1 MNMTESKFIGAV
13 QAAVDKP
20 SKDGFKWT
28 QLEQLFADDG
38 LRGNGAINNGGGH
51 DRKTRLRQLSTSKK
65 HKGHDFADVA
75 VHSVFVLGQDS
86 ANRYDQDK
94 AKAEE
99 SIKTDLL
106 SEHKTFESCLILISR
121 SAKVVEPLLILTRA
135 DAELQL
141 PYQTWWP
148 KLPVVTLS
156 KKEDKQED
164 KSKGPSEAK
173 GSNLIFFGPP
183 GTGKS
188 TEVKKMTLG
197 QTLFRTQFHPEYSH
211 TDLLGGYRP
220 VVGYELGETA
230 KILGFDGAEI
240 QRPVNYFDFVPGPLV
255 NALECAFKSDDNVFL
270 IIEEINRGDCSAIFG
285 EVFQLLDR
293 NDEGLSEFGIS
304 LKPELLAFFNAKGVN
319 YDTVGDGLL
328 RFPSNFSLLATMNT
342 SDQSLFPMDSA
353 FKRRWEW
360 KACPIDFDQIIKFTS
375 PVRPFLDDGV
385 NKWDWVKLLE
395 AINKNIVSDRM
406 EDKQIGPWFIKP
418 SKNGS
423 VLWST
428 FLNKGL
434 FYLWYDVFRD
444 EQRSDLSPFKS
455 DGSGVFSEVQIKI
468 QESGLAAGFK
478 VEMLTEI
485 ESKVK
490 SISTSESTSDEP
502 TAPQSE
508 GVKE

>member
-1 MNMTESKFIGAV
+1 MRQSDFIGAV
-13 QAAVDKP
+13 QTAVDSHP
-20 SKDGFKWT
+20 KDGAKWRE
-28 QLEQLFADDG
+28 LEQLFADNG
-38 LRGNGAINNGGGH
+38 LRGNGAINNGEGA
-51 DRKTRLRQLSTSKK
+51 DRKTRLRQLATSKK
-65 HKGHDFADVA
+65 HKGHAVSA
-75 VHSVFVLGQDS
+75 VSVHSVFVLGES
-86 ANRYDQDK
+86 SVRWYDQNK
-94 AKAEE
+94 AKAEKLIE
-99 SIKTDLL
+99 TDLL
-106 SEHKTFESCLILISR
+106 SEHKDFESCLVLISR
-121 SAKVVEPLLILTRA
+121 PKIGLQPLLLLRRA
-135 DAELQL
+135 DTDLTV
-141 PYQTWWP
+141 PYETWWP
-148 KLPVVTLS
+148 SLPIVTLS
-156 KKEDKQED
+156 KKEDEEEE
-164 KSKGPSEAK
+164 KSKGASVSE
-173 GSNLIFFGPP
+173 GINLIFFGPP

-188 TEVKKMTLG
+188 TEVKKVTLG
-197 QTLFRTQFHPEYSH
+197 ETIFRTQFHPEYSH

-220 VVGYELGETA
+220 VVGYELGETT
-230 KILGFDGAEI
+230 KILGHDGTEI

-255 NALECAFKSDDNVFL
+255 DALECAFASEANVFL

-285 EVFQLLDR
+285 EIFQLLDR

-328 RFPSNFSLLATMNT
+328 RFPPNFSLLATMNT

-360 KACPIDFDQIIKFTS
+360 KACPIDFDQIIEFTS
-375 PVRPFLDDGV
+375 PVRPFLDDGI

-428 FLNKGL
+428 FLNKCL

-468 QESGLAAGFK
+468 QKSGLAAGFK
-478 VEMLTEI
+478 AEMLTEI
-485 ESKVK
+485 GSTAMQ
-490 SISTSESTSDEP
+490 ISTSESTSGEP